1 MEIGD
6 LERGHVLEA
15 QLGFMTPILK
25 GFLTERGIE
34 AANLGIQI
42 YGGHGYIKGNHQEQI
57 LRDTRISAIWEGTT
71 GIQALDLLR
80 RKVFG
85 KGLDDLTVIT
95 SHCTALQELCKTI
108 RKQATDK
115 NIQRH
120 SEVWSFLSCSPSL
133 LSSSYAPLPDALPE
147 GR

>member
-1 MEIGD
+1 
-6 LERGHVLEA
+6 
-15 QLGFMTPILK
+15 MTPILK

-80 RKVFG
+80 RKIFS
-85 KGLDDLTVIT
+85 KGFDDLTVIT
-95 SHCTALQELCKTI
+95 SHCVALQDFCKTV
-108 RKQATDK
+108 RKEAKDP

-120 SEVWSFLSCSPSL
+120 AEVVRISLSL
-133 LSSSYAPLPDALPE
+133 TNLSRCFIIKQTNGLN
-147 GR
+147 